1 MLQSFTNS
9 VSIARSFQ
17 SVLNHSCQTTQ
28 FSYNRFI
35 TPIVR
40 RTSYNLGFKLKVVA
54 EPEAVENNSEIAR
67 DYGISEA
74 VRHWRKDQASLF
86 NRELKMSA
94 KRNTMGRYTPKP
106 DENVLEWFTEQRS
119 QGRC

>member
-17 SVLNHSCQTTQ
+17 SVLNRSCQTTQ
-28 FSYNRFI
+28 FLYNRFI

-74 VRHWRKDQASLF
+74 VRHWRKDQANLF